1 MEPTPD
7 KKTKK
12 KFWELLGPGF
22 ITGASDDD
30 PSGIATYSQAGAGFG
45 LSTLWTALVTFP
57 LMAAIQGMCARI
69 GIVTSAGLTTTLK
82 KHYSKTLLYVF
93 VIISFPAIIL
103 NIGADIAGMG
113 AVANMLCPSVH
124 AIIFSFVFVLMLII
138 TLIYFPYKKIASVL
152 KWLCLTLMLYII
164 VPFLV
169 KQDIGTILRATFI
182 PQIHWDKEY
191 VAILVAILGT
201 TISPYL
207 FFWQTSMETEEHGAR
222 MNRLMVDK
230 ADVKDMRLDV
240 NVGMF
245 FSNFV
250 MYFIILA
257 TGSVLFKEGIKN
269 INTVQDAASAL
280 KPLAGNSAYL
290 LFAIG
295 VIGTGLLAIPVLAGS
310 VSYMLA
316 ETFGWKEGLNK
327 KWHQAKRFYLIL
339 AISIAIGFVI
349 NLIGINPIK
358 ALIFTAIAYG
368 VTAPI
373 LIAIILHICN
383 NKKIMGE
390 FTNGILSNILG
401 WVTLVLMTAAAVAL
415 FVTM

>member
-1 MEPTPD
+1 MKINPV
-7 KKTKK
+7 KKTEN
-12 KFWELLGPGF
+12 FWKILGPGF
-22 ITGASDDD
+22 VTGASDDD

-45 LSTLWTALVTFP
+45 LTTLWTALVTFP

-93 VIISFPAIIL
+93 VLISFPAIIL

-113 AVANMLCPSVH
+113 AVANMLFPSVNS
-124 AIIFSFVFVLMLII
+124 IIFSFVLVILLIV
-138 TLIYFPYKKIASVL
+138 TLIYFPYKKIAAVL

-169 KQDIGTILRATFI
+169 KQDVGAILKATFV
-182 PQIHWDKEY
+182 PQIKWDKEY
-191 VAILVAILGT
+191 IAILVAILGT

-207 FFWQTSMETEEHGAR
+207 FFWQTSMEKEDRESKNKAVI
-222 MNRLMVDK
+222 VDK
-230 ADVKDMRLDV
+230 ADIKDMRVDV
-240 NVGMF
+240 NIGMF

-257 TGSVLFKEGIKN
+257 TGSVLFRGGITT

-310 VSYMLA
+310 VSYMIA
-316 ETFGWKEGLNK
+316 ETFGWKEGLNT
-327 KWHQAKRFYLIL
+327 KWHESKGFYLVL
-339 AISIAIGFVI
+339 AISIAIGFGI
-349 NLIGINPIK
+349 NLLGIDPIK
-358 ALIFTAIAYG
+358 ALIFTAVAYG
-368 VTAPI
+368 VTAPV
-373 LIAIILHICN
+373 LIAIIMHICN

-390 FTNGILSNILG
+390 FTNKPLSNILG
-401 WVTLVLMTAAAVAL
+401 WITLVIMTVAAVAL

>member
-1 MEPTPD
+1 MEPNPV
-7 KKTKK
+7 KKTKRN
-12 KFWELLGPGF
+12 FWKLLGPGF

-45 LSTLWTALVTFP
+45 LSTLWTALVSFP

-124 AIIFSFVFVLMLII
+124 AIIFSFVFVVLLIVS
-138 TLIYFPYKKIASVL
+138 LIYFPYKKIASVL
-152 KWLCLTLMLYII
+152 KWLCLTLMLYIL

-169 KQDIGTILRATFI
+169 HQDIGAILRATFI

-257 TGSVLFKEGIKN
+257 TGSVLFKEGVKN

-401 WVTLVLMTAAAVAL
+401 WVTLIVMTAAAIAL

>member
-1 MEPTPD
+1 MKVNPV
-7 KKTKK
+7 KKTE
-12 KFWELLGPGF
+12 KFWKSLGPGF
-22 ITGASDDD
+22 VTGASDDD
-30 PSGIATYSQAGAGFG
+30 PSGIATYSQAGAAFG
-45 LSTLWTALVTFP
+45 LTTLWTALVSFP
-57 LMAAIQGMCARI
+57 LMAAVQGMCARI

-82 KHYSKTLLYVF
+82 KHYSKALLYAF
-93 VIISFPAIIL
+93 VLISFPAIIL

-113 AVANMLCPSVH
+113 AVANMLFPSVN
-124 AIIFSFVFVLMLII
+124 AIIFSFVLVILLII
-138 TLIYFPYKKIASVL
+138 SLIYFPYKKIAAVL

-169 KQDIGTILRATFI
+169 KQDGWAILKATFI
-182 PQIHWDKEY
+182 PQIKWTKEY
-191 VAILVAILGT
+191 IAILVAILGT

-207 FFWQTSMETEEHGAR
+207 FFWQTSMEKEER
-222 MNRLMVDK
+222 ESNMKPVIVDK
-230 ADVKDMRLDV
+230 ADITDMRIDV

-257 TGSVLFKEGIKN
+257 TGSVLFRGGITN
-269 INTVQDAASAL
+269 ITTVQDAASAL

-310 VSYMLA
+310 VSYMIA
-316 ETFGWKEGLNK
+316 ETFGWKEGLNT
-327 KWHQAKRFYLIL
+327 KWHQAKGFYIIL
-339 AISIAIGFVI
+339 AISIIIGFAI
-349 NLIGINPIK
+349 NLLGVDPIK

-373 LIAIILHICN
+373 LIAIIMHICN

-390 FTNGILSNILG
+390 YTNSRLSNILG
-401 WVTLVLMTAAAVAL
+401 WITLVVMTVAAVAL